1 MAEKIR
7 TAVVGT
13 GYFGRFHANHYTKN
27 PNADLVAVV
36 DADSDRAKAM
46 AEEFGAEALTD
57 HREIYGKVDA
67 ASVAVPTPYHFD
79 VARDLIDAGL
89 HVNVEKPIT
98 ETVEQA
104 QDRTKL
110 AEERGTILQVGHI

>member
-1 MAEKIR
+1 MADQIR

-46 AEEFGAEALTD
+46 AEEFGAEALT
-57 HREIYGKVDA
+57 
-67 ASVAVPTPYHFD
+67 AVSYTHLTLPTTWSRCRSRWSPYH
-79 VARDLIDAGL
+79 
-89 HVNVEKPIT
+89 
-98 ETVEQA
+98 
-104 QDRTKL
+104 
-110 AEERGTILQVGHI
+110 